1 MDLRQVKTFLRVAE
15 LGSLSAAAAHLHTAQ
30 PAISRQIQL
39 LEEDLE
45 VRLFWRH
52 GRGVKLTP
60 EGELFKQ
67 RASSIL
73 REVELAKFE
82 LKASEEGP
90 RGQVVLGVPPTIG
103 DVLAGPLC
111 ERLTEKFPRLRM
123 RIIAAYSGHIQ
134 DWMNRGILDIAVT
147 YASRDLKKLAVRPLL
162 TERLYAVAAPGL
174 IKAPSTGLPFNKLLQ
189 MKVILPSEQHGLR
202 KLLDGI
208 SEQFGSPL
216 DPVVESDGLQIQ
228 IDLAKRGLGVTVLP
242 LVSVY
247 EHVKSG
253 ELVALPIVDPLVS
266 RTVVIAVS
274 NSRAAHSATQKVRE
288 MIATIAKEL
297 AQSGRWDAKL
307 EA

>member
-82 LKASEEGP
+82 LKAAEEGP

-103 DVLAGPLC
+103 DVLSGPLC
-111 ERLTEKFPRLRM
+111 ERITEKYPRLRM
-123 RIIAAYSGHIQ
+123 RIVAAYSGHIQ

-162 TERLYAVAAPGL
+162 TERLYAVAAPSL
-174 IKAPSTGLPFNKLLQ
+174 LSASAKSLPFNKLLQ

-208 SEQFGSPL
+208 SEQFGTQL
-216 DPVVESDGLQIQ
+216 DPIVESDGLQIQ
-228 IDLAKRGLGVTVLP
+228 IDLARRGLGGTVLP

-247 EHVKSG
+247 EQVKSG
-253 ELVALPIVDPLVS
+253 ELVALPLTDPQVS
-266 RTVVIAVS
+266 RTVVIAVA
-274 NSRAAHSATQKVRE
+274 NSRASHSATQKVRE
-288 MIATIAKEL
+288 MIVATAKEL